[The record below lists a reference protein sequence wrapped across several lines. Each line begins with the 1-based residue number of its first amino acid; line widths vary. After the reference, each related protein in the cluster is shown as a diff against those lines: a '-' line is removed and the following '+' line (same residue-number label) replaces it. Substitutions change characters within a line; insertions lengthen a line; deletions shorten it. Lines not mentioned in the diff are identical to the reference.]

1 MKSPDIRRKFLS
13 FFEQRGHHL
22 VQSSSLI
29 PHNDSTL
36 LFTNAGMVQFKDVF
50 LGREKTSYTRAVSCQ
65 KALRAGGKHN
75 DLENV
80 GRTRRHHTFFEML
93 GNFSFGDYFKDEA
106 INFAWQFLTEE
117 LQIPSEKLFITIH
130 QDDTEAEKIWREQL
144 NIPPDRLF
152 KLGDKDNFWSMGDT
166 GPCGPCSEILYDIG
180 ETFADCKD
188 SEHCTVECDCGRYL
202 EIWNLVFM
210 QFDKSEEG
218 KLSDLPKPSID
229 TGMGLERLA
238 SILQNVE
245 SNYDTDLFGYLI
257 KYVANSLS
265 IQYGDDEESDISMRV
280 LADHSRAVTF
290 LISDGVIPSSEGR
303 GYVLRRILRRAV
315 RHYKKLGINEPFLF
329 KLSEL
334 IIHEMSDP
342 YLELANQNT
351 NVISIIRNEE
361 EKFLS
366 TIDRGLE
373 QLNEAMAASEKT
385 KILSGKNIF
394 KLYDTFG
401 FPVDLI
407 EDILRDTNY
416 SLDLK
421 SYEEEMLKQK
431 QSSKKASKFKS
442 SIADTL
448 NLNDVLQVDTQTTFH
463 GYEKLI
469 CESKIIAIIKDD
481 EVVFS
486 AKKGEKISLIFAE
499 TPFYAESG
507 GQVGDKGT
515 ASNESLLID
524 IIDTQ
529 KSKEGLFVHS
539 AIVKD
544 GNLKNG
550 DKCKLLVE
558 GTARERIASHH
569 TATHILH
576 SCLRDILGTHVRQAG
591 SLVESNRLRFDFS
604 HFSNIDRDTL
614 SEIERLCN
622 ERIRLNSL
630 VEIRD
635 NVDYK
640 KAIKD
645 GATAFF
651 EEKYEDVVR
660 VVKIGDF
667 SMELCGGIHVQHT
680 GDLGFLHIS
689 SEGAISSGIRRIE
702 AHVVDSG
709 YKHISDLKHG
719 LGDASV
725 LLNSSL
731 DQVPAAIERIQK
743 ENNELKIKLS
753 HIEKGQLEKLA
764 KTILDSSEVISGI
777 RLVSY
782 LGNDMSVNQLK
793 TLWDYLKEK
802 RKKIIG
808 LLATN
813 NSKKSIIICAASA
826 DIKEFDC
833 RKIIEDISS
842 KFKGKGGGKRN
853 LAQAGCDEIDNL
865 DSGLEIIKNL
875 L

>member
-1 MKSPDIRRKFLS
+1 MKSVDIRRKFLS

-29 PHNDSTL
+29 PHNDATL
-36 LFTNAGMVQFKDVF
+36 LFTNAGMVQFKDIF
-50 LGREKTSYTRAVSCQ
+50 LGREKTNYTRAVSCQ

-106 INFAWQFLTEE
+106 INFAWEFLTEE
-117 LQIPSEKLFITIH
+117 LQIPSEKLFVTIH
-130 QDDTEAEKIWREQL
+130 QDDTEAEKIWKEQL
-144 NIPPDRLF
+144 NIAPDKLF

-180 ETFADCKD
+180 ETFSDCKNP
-188 SEHCTVECDCGRYL
+188 ENCTVECDCGRYL

-245 SNYDTDLFGYLI
+245 SNYDTDLFEYLI

-265 IQYGDDEESDISMRV
+265 IQYGDDEGLDISMRV

-334 IIHEMSDP
+334 IIHEMGDS
-342 YLELANQNT
+342 YLELTNQNT
-351 NVISIIRNEE
+351 NIISIIFNEE

-373 QLNEAMAASEKT
+373 QLNEAMVASKKT
-385 KILSGKNIF
+385 KILSGRDIF

-407 EDILRDTNY
+407 EDILRDTDY

-431 QSSKKASKFKS
+431 QSSKKASKFKPA
-442 SIADTL
+442 IADTL
-448 NLNDVLQVDTQTTFH
+448 NLNDVLQVDTQTIFH
-463 GYEKLI
+463 GYEKLS

-486 AKKGEKISLIFAE
+486 AKKGEKISLIFEE

-515 ASNESLLID
+515 ASNNSSLID

-529 KSKEGLFVHS
+529 KSKEGLFIHS

-550 DKCKLLVE
+550 DKYKLLVE
-558 GTARERIASHH
+558 EAARGRIASHH

-614 SEIERLCN
+614 SEIESLCN
-622 ERIRLNSL
+622 DRIRQNSL
-630 VEIRD
+630 VEIRG

-640 KAIKD
+640 KAIKE

-667 SMELCGGIHVQHT
+667 SMELCGGIHVQQT

-709 YKHISDLKHG
+709 YKHISDLKHS
-719 LGDASV
+719 LGDASA
-725 LLNSSL
+725 LLNSSM
-731 DQVPAAIERIQK
+731 DQVPASIERIQK

-753 HIEKGQLEKLA
+753 YIEKGQLEKLA
-764 KTILDSSEVISGI
+764 ETILDSSEVVSDI

-793 TLWDYLKEK
+793 ALWDNLKEK

-813 NSKKSIIICAASA
+813 SSKKSIIICAASA
-826 DIKEFDC
+826 DIKDFDC
-833 RKIIEDISS
+833 RKVIEDISS

-853 LAQAGCDEIDNL
+853 LAQAGCNEIDNL